1 MAGRVV
7 LMTGATSG
15 IGKEAAAEL
24 AKQGATL
31 LAVSRDRTRGEAAAD
46 EIRRRSGGGAV
57 ELFLADLSSQASVRE
72 LAGAVRARHGRLHVL
87 INNAGLLNL
96 QRRTTADGIEET
108 FALNHLA
115 PFLLTNLLLDR
126 LLASAPAR
134 IVNVASA
141 AHTFGRIDFAN
152 LQGTSGETAGYNGMR
167 AYATSKLENV
177 LFTYEL
183 ARRLKGMGTTG
194 VTANCVHPGGVDTG
208 LWRDMKGSL
217 RLLMAAMR
225 PFLLTPARGAD
236 PLIHL
241 ASSPELAGVTGQYF
255 YRRKPRRSSAAS
267 RDPGLAARLWEVS
280 AALAPLLS
288 EDQS

>member
-1 MAGRVV
+1 MRDRVV

-15 IGKEAAAEL
+15 IGKEAAVEL

-31 LAVSRDRTRGEAAAD
+31 LAVSRSRDRGEAAAD
-46 EIRRRSGGGAV
+46 EIRRRSGGGTV
-57 ELFLADLSSQASVRE
+57 ELFLADLSSQASIRE
-72 LAGAVRARHGRLHVL
+72 LARTVGARHGRLHVL

-96 QRRTTADGIEET
+96 RRQTTVDGIEET

-126 LLASAPAR
+126 LIASAPAR

-141 AHTFGRIDFAN
+141 AHKFGRIDFAD
-152 LQGTSGETAGYNGMR
+152 LQGEAGYKGMR
-167 AYATSKLENV
+167 AYADSKLENV

-183 ARRLKGMGTTG
+183 ARRLKEMGTTG
-194 VTANCVHPGGVDTG
+194 VTANCLHPGGVDTG
-208 LWRDMKGSL
+208 LWRDMTGFL
-217 RLLMAAMR
+217 RIVMAAMR
-225 PFLLTPARGAD
+225 PFLLTPASGAE

-255 YRRKPRRSSAAS
+255 HRMKPRRSSAAS
-267 RDPGLAARLWEVS
+267 RDPRLAARLWEVS
-280 AALAPLLS
+280 AALAPYS
-288 EDQS
+288 